1 MTTHLTWSDIETAVE
16 ALCDRYSP
24 SSAIT
29 KVYGIPQG
37 GVPVALMVAQRL
49 GLNLVETP
57 EVGTT
62 LIVDDLIDTGT
73 TMSRYRDAGYKCE
86 ALYRK
91 PYSPT
96 NLAPDAIEVSDWLAF
111 PWEKDDGEPTDAVIR
126 ILQHIGEDPTRDG
139 LLDTPK
145 RVIKAMRE
153 MTIGYSMSPAD
164 ILSKTFDVHH
174 DEMIVVTGVK
184 YTSLCEHHIL
194 PFYGQ
199 ATIGYI
205 PKEGGRIVGLSKLP
219 RLLEAYSKRL
229 QVQERL
235 TDQIATAIMEHL
247 DPLGV
252 GVVLT
257 GHHSCMSA
265 RGIQK
270 DGSMITSAL
279 LGKMRTDPSV
289 RAEFLS
295 MCHTSRQM

>member
-1 MTTHLTWSDIETAVE
+1 MTTQLTWSDIQTAVD
-16 ALCDRYSP
+16 ALCDRYQV

-29 KVYGIPQG
+29 KVYGVPQG
-37 GVPVALMVAQRL
+37 GVPVALLVSWGL
-49 GLNLVETP
+49 GLTLVDTP

-73 TMSRYRDAGYKCE
+73 TMQRYRDAGYKCD

-96 NLAPDAIEVSDWLAF
+96 NLAPNAIEVDDWLAF

-139 LLDTPK
+139 LLETPK

-153 MTIGYSMSPAD
+153 MTSGYTMSPSE
-164 ILSKTFDVHH
+164 ILSKTFDVTH
-174 DEMIVVTGVK
+174 DEMILVSGVS
-184 YTSLCEHHIL
+184 YSSLCEHHML
-194 PFYGQ
+194 PFYGK

-205 PKEGGRIVGLSKLP
+205 PQEGGRIVGLSKLP

-247 DPLGV
+247 NPLGV

-257 GHHSCMSA
+257 GHHTCMSA

-270 DGSMITSAL
+270 QGEMITSSL
-279 LGKMRTDPSV
+279 LGKMRSDHSV
-289 RAEFLS
+289 RSEFLS